1 MTKRQPR
8 AGTGAKSTSVYL
20 TDEERETW
28 ERVSRELNL
37 SKKEALLRGLRA
49 LERRN
54 DLTTEQVVEWVRRHG
69 G

>member
-20 TDEERETW
+20 TDDEREAW
-28 ERVSRELNL
+28 ERVSRDLNL

-49 LERRN
+49 LERGN
-54 DLTTEQVVEWVRRHG
+54 DLTTEQVLDWIKRHG
-69 G
+69 P